1 MLSEIDNLKA
11 ENLKLRVQVLE
22 LQKILAQMQLNE
34 QHTKIETDRQIL
46 EAAFKTVLEAK
57 DGEVF
62 DWKTLTFNS
71 PAEAK

>member
-22 LQKILAQMQLNE
+22 LQRILAQMQLTE
-34 QHTKIETDRQIL
+34 QHTKIEQDKQTL
-46 EAAFKTVLEAK
+46 EATFRSVLEAK

-62 DWKTLTFNS
+62 DWQTLTFG
-71 PAEAK
+71 EKK